1 MVDIDAKDV
10 FSLGALVKDTSAG
23 GDDVAVCF
31 PGHGSQS
38 LDMFD
43 GFIARSPAAKRLI
56 GRADEVY
63 AARYGQPLT
72 KVIGDG
78 TKATLMMP
86 QVMQPAIVTASVAMF
101 EAIREHSIP
110 VGLLMGHS
118 LGEYS
123 ALIASGAVSFEDGL
137 SAVLDRAECIA
148 SIPEG
153 MRGAMAATKIDS
165 PETEALVRAVVAE
178 LAYRG
183 PIVVG
188 IVNSNSQMVV
198 SGSTTLVDQA
208 ISDLKACGVQA
219 TKLAIPVGFHSEVL
233 SPVLPDLHARLK
245 RYEWKTPTIPV
256 VSTITRSVLG
266 EHEVKALPELLAGQ
280 LVTSFDFR
288 DCVAACERRGI
299 RIFIDAGPKGIVGR
313 LIGESL
319 QSGRGGVVRL
329 DYGAAKAEKTEDR
342 LDGLRWLCGGNIA
355 GSVTDNHA
363 GDVAGA
369 DAGAAEEGA
378 GANRVADAAIDTGE
392 GAVADDTGRQETVAN
407 DAEYK
412 ETARDNASKNPA
424 ITDASLGS
432 LLVDV
437 FCEVTGYPSD
447 VLDPDMD
454 LEGDLGIDSVK
465 QMEALGKVADRLGLD
480 PQDVDLSEVHTL
492 RQLEAELRKITISP
506 SNDDA
511 DSSHADMTNQEANTA
526 SEGGNQEKTG
536 SAPISDAARLS
547 DSIPSDSSFASAESE
562 KPAKENLSD
571 ENLADGKPG
580 SGKITDGDLGALL
593 VDVFC
598 EVTGYPSDVLDPDMD
613 LEGDLGIDSVKQMEA
628 LGKVADRL
636 GLDPQDVDLSEVHTL
651 RQLEAELRSMT
662 NQSVADGQG
671 KDAANQGVDEASVTG
686 ATNTTNATNAAN
698 AEDGNESTDAID
710 RTNATNPAND
720 NARSANEDFGRF
732 VPQLVVSHVDDNEET
747 DDFSDAGCLVV
758 SSGDARLDL
767 KVSNALRPFVAQV
780 KTIVLNAEG
789 PQEAVNIPHFDR
801 PLRVVVDCHA
811 LLDRF
816 NGADIAQNE
825 WMRHVERAYASVF
838 SLSKALLADVE
849 GTKQPFAWVSLTNS
863 GGISGIGSE
872 GTKGTGNPLGAL
884 NTGFYK
890 SLCREYENLTI
901 KTIDLDECDRAPE
914 IVADEL
920 RHFSARNDTEI
931 GYVDGQRQ
939 VVRVIP
945 LEIKQEHSV
954 RQKLKAG
961 TVALFSGGS
970 RGIALECAKALADE
984 QPDIEVVV
992 TGRSDIH
999 DPSAQPWLR
1008 MEDEAFKAAKPD
1020 FMRRLHVRSP
1030 QLSAASIADEYERI
1044 GHIRMLARNMNDF
1057 ISSKKNLHYYPC
1069 DVSNAQSVQ
1078 SLVDRVQS
1086 ELGPISLVV
1095 HAAGL
1100 ESFGRLSSK
1109 SLEKTLECLKVKVAG
1124 FRNLYMATLNDESLS
1139 AFVSFGSVSGRF
1151 GMDGQVDYTAGAAL
1165 LAALSYYLSMD
1176 ASGRRPDVSFTTLEW
1191 SAWAGVGMAADPKV
1205 MAVQS
1210 KGRGMDYLPV
1220 ETGRRF
1226 FLDELAVGLADP
1238 EVLVLGGLGS
1248 NKPLGQ
1254 LDALDEH
1261 RRLISVVDADGYVI
1275 DKPHFPLIDR
1285 FERKDQD
1292 NATAYR
1298 DLRYD
1303 RDLYLPDHRVKSM
1316 TTFPGLL
1323 HMETQVEAAAY
1334 LVDPHRYGVE
1344 LDSVSFD
1351 RFLKCRDNDEVP
1363 VSVSIHRQGP
1373 QIETKLYSTFKA
1385 PNGRVLIPKR
1395 FHSGAKMHIVGDPF
1409 APYRADWSYE
1419 ELMKEGVAFDL
1430 DRYYASTA
1438 HFISFGPTFRYVRQA
1453 RLVNDN
1459 CMVGQFVVSAI
1470 PGLFSDVRN
1479 PRFLCCPLLIDNVG
1493 RMALMREFQLF
1504 GRHIVPTMI
1513 RGGRQYRCPA
1523 AREVCYGK
1531 VTVLGEDENTVDT
1544 NMEIV
1549 DQEGFV
1555 LCKADRVTL
1564 TKLGPS
1570 EDEHDILQRS

>member
-1 MVDIDAKDV
+1 MADIDPKDV
-10 FSLGALVKDTSAG
+10 FSLGALVKDVATG

-43 GFIARSPAAKRLI
+43 GFLLRSPAAKRLVEQ
-56 GRADEVY
+56 ADEIY
-63 AARYGQPLT
+63 AQRYGQALT
-72 KVIGDG
+72 RVISEG
-78 TKATLMMP
+78 TAATLMMP

-101 EAIREHSIP
+101 EAILEHSVP

-123 ALIASGAVSFEDGL
+123 ALIASGAVSFADGL

-148 SIPEG
+148 SIPVD
-153 MRGAMAATKIDS
+153 MRGAMAAVKIDS
-165 PETEALVRAVVAE
+165 SETESMVRSEVAQ
-178 LAYRG
+178 LACRG
-183 PIVVG
+183 PIVIA
-188 IVNSNSQMVV
+188 IVNSDAQMVV
-198 SGSTTLVDQA
+198 SGSAALVDRALQ
-208 ISDLKACGVQA
+208 DLKACGVKA
-219 TKLAIPVGFHSEVL
+219 TKLAIPVGFHSQVL
-233 SPVLPDLHARLK
+233 SPVVSDLHARLQ
-245 RYEWKTPTIPV
+245 RYEWKTPRIPV
-256 VSTITRSVLG
+256 VSTITGSLLG
-266 EHEVKALPELLAGQ
+266 EREVAALPELLAAQ
-280 LVTSFDFR
+280 LVTPFDFR

-299 RIFIDAGPKGIVGR
+299 RVFIDAGPKGIVGR
-313 LIGESL
+313 LVGDCL
-319 QSGRGGVVRL
+319 QNGHGGVVRL
-329 DYGAAKAEKTEDR
+329 DYGAARADLTEDR
-342 LDGLRWLCGGNIA
+342 LDGLRWLCGGNAA
-355 GSVTDNHA
+355 GQNT
-363 GDVAGA
+363 A
-369 DAGAAEEGA
+369 D
-378 GANRVADAAIDTGE
+378 R
-392 GAVADDTGRQETVAN
+392 
-407 DAEYK
+407 DAEHDEAAVGQQVKAPTGK
-412 ETARDNASKNPA
+412 EADRPA
-424 ITDASLGS
+424 GISEDSLES

-437 FCEVTGYPSD
+437 FCEVTGYPRD

-480 PQDVDLSEVHTL
+480 SQDVDLSEVHTL
-492 RQLEAELRKITISP
+492 RQLEAELRNITKSP
-506 SNDDA
+506 SANDSGNDQA
-511 DSSHADMTNQEANTA
+511 GTVGQKTNAVDG
-526 SEGGNQEKTG
+526 SEVRAQ
-536 SAPISDAARLS
+536 S
-547 DSIPSDSSFASAESE
+547 DSLRRHDPVSQPEGVPQPGSPA
-562 KPAKENLSD
+562 PAKSENAVDGAGL
-571 ENLADGKPG
+571 EN
-580 SGKITDGDLGALL
+580 LL

-598 EVTGYPSDVLDPDMD
+598 EVTGYPRDVLDPDMD

-636 GLDPQDVDLSEVHTL
+636 GLDSQDVDLSEVHTL
-651 RQLEAELRSMT
+651 RQLEAELRNITGQSAASEEDKGAAESQADPI
-662 NQSVADGQG
+662 NQTDAMGPADQ
-671 KDAANQGVDEASVTG
+671 AG
-686 ATNTTNATNAAN
+686 AT
-698 AEDGNESTDAID
+698 D
-710 RTNATNPAND
+710 PAND
-720 NARSANEDFGRF
+720 AGSDAGKDFGRY
-732 VPQLVVSHVDDNEET
+732 VPQLVVSHIDGNERT
-747 DDFSDAGCLVV
+747 DDFGDAGCLIV
-758 SSGDARLDL
+758 SSGDATLD
-767 KVSNALRPFVAQV
+767 SRIAEALNPFVAQI
-780 KTIVLNAEG
+780 KTITLDAQNPESDIT
-789 PQEAVNIPHFDR
+789 IPHFES
-801 PLRVVVDCHA
+801 PLRVVVDGHA

-816 NGADIAQNE
+816 NGADIAQDE
-825 WMRHVERAYASVF
+825 WQRHVEQAYVSVF
-838 SLSKALLADVE
+838 SLSKALLAAVE
-849 GTKQPFAWVSLTNS
+849 SAALPFAWISLTNA
-863 GGISGIGSE
+863 GGISGIGC
-872 GTKGTGNPLGAL
+872 KGTGNPLGAL
-884 NTGFYK
+884 DTGFYK

-901 KTIDLDECDRAPE
+901 KTIDLDDCDAAAD

-931 GYVDGQRQ
+931 GYVDGVRQ

-945 LEIKQEHSV
+945 LEVKQEHSV

-999 DPSAQPWLR
+999 DPSAQRWLA
-1008 MEDEAFKAAKPD
+1008 MDDESWAAEKPD
-1020 FMRRLHVRSP
+1020 FIRQLHRRSP
-1030 QLSAASIADEYERI
+1030 QSSAAKLADEYERI
-1044 GHIRMLARNMNDF
+1044 GHIRVLNRNMNDA
-1057 ISSKKNLHYYPC
+1057 IGSRKNLHYYPC
-1069 DVSNAQSVQ
+1069 DVADGESVR
-1078 SLVDRVQS
+1078 SLVVQVQR
-1086 ELGPISLVV
+1086 ELGPISLLV

-1100 ESFGRLSSK
+1100 ESFGRLASK
-1109 SLEKTLECLKVKVAG
+1109 SLARTLDCLKVKVGG
-1124 FRNLYMATLNDESLS
+1124 FRNLYMATLDDESLT

-1165 LAALSYYLSMD
+1165 LSTLSYYLSMG
-1176 ASGRRPDVSFTTLEW
+1176 ASGMRPDVSFTTLEW
-1191 SAWAGVGMAADPKV
+1191 SAWSGVGMAADPKV
-1205 MAVQS
+1205 LAVQS
-1210 KGRGMDYLPV
+1210 KDRRMSYLPV
-1220 ETGRRF
+1220 ATGTRV

-1238 EVLVLGGLGS
+1238 EVLVLGDLGS

-1261 RRLISVVDADGYVI
+1261 RRLVSVVDADGYVI

-1285 FERKDQD
+1285 FEQKDQD
-1292 NATAYR
+1292 TVVAHR

-1344 LDSVSFD
+1344 LDSVTFD

-1363 VSVSIHRQGP
+1363 VSVSAHRQGS
-1373 QIETKLYSTFKA
+1373 QIETKLYSTFKT
-1385 PNGRVLIPKR
+1385 PDGRVLIPKR
-1395 FHSGAKMHIVGDPF
+1395 FHSGAKLHIVGDPF
-1409 APYRADWSYE
+1409 VSYQADWSYK

-1453 RLVNDN
+1453 RLVNDR

-1504 GRHIVPTMI
+1504 GRHIVPTRI
-1513 RGGRQYRCPA
+1513 QGGRQYRCPA

-1531 VTVLGEDENTVDT
+1531 VTVLGENEHTVDT

-1549 DQEGFV
+1549 DEAGFV
-1555 LCKADRVTL
+1555 LCQADRVTL

-1570 EDEHDILQRS
+1570 EAEHDILQRL